1 VPKVSQVLPARLGPD
16 ITGMMESKVQEKLMS
31 FVNLNVFPG
40 VRLGRDRDAPG
51 LVSKGGCGRNASN
64 DMGKT
69 ANL

>member
-1 VPKVSQVLPARLGPD
+1 
-16 ITGMMESKVQEKLMS
+16 MMESKVLEKLMS

-51 LVSKGGCGRNASN
+51 LVIKGGCGRNASN